1 MKSRNFSFFVMLFF
15 LVIGVKAQ
23 TITLTECQAMAR
35 DNYPAISRFSIIE
48 QSKNYTLANA
58 NKAYLPQL
66 SLEAKA
72 TYQSD
77 VITIPLDM
85 PGVEIPVPDKD
96 QYQVVVQANQM
107 IWDGGKIAAKKEIV
121 KAGAKVEEKQL
132 ETEIYSLRER
142 VNGLYF
148 GILLMQEQLGQQT
161 VLEKELQ
168 RNHDKVTSFIENG
181 IANQGDLSSVK
192 IEMLKTSQQRI
203 QMESA
208 QNAYLQMLSVLI
220 GEELSLETEFVRP
233 SVLNEKTSLITV
245 NRPELEMFAAQKAT
259 IDAQTSELKSGIMPA
274 IGAFVQGGYGKPGL
288 NMLQNE
294 FDTFF
299 LGGIK
304 LSWNFG
310 NLYTLKNSV
319 KTNEL
324 KKMSIDTQRNTF
336 RYNLDVQISQQQNE
350 VEKYRKTMQDDEEI
364 IRLQQQIKDAA
375 DAKVENGTMTVSD
388 MLKEVTAL
396 DMAKQA
402 KLLHEIQHINSIYT
416 LKNTTN

>member
-1 MKSRNFSFFVMLFF
+1 MKPIKFLLLALLFF
-15 LVIGVKAQ
+15 SLLEARAQ
-23 TITLTECQAMAR
+23 TVTLEECQTMAR
-35 DNYPAISRFSIIE
+35 ENYPAISRFSIIE

-85 PGVEIPVPDKD
+85 PGIEIPVPDKD
-96 QYQVVVQANQM
+96 QYQIVAQANQI
-107 IWDGGKIAAKKEIV
+107 IWDGGKIAAKKEMIE
-121 KAGAKVEEKQL
+121 AGAVVEEKTL
-132 ETEIYSLRER
+132 ETELYSLRER
-142 VNGLYF
+142 VNQLYF
-148 GILLMQEQLGQQT
+148 GILLVQEQLKQQ
-161 VLEKELQ
+161 VVMEEELQ
-168 RNHDKVTSFIENG
+168 RNHDIVESYVENG
-181 IANQGDLSSVK
+181 IANQADLSTVK
-192 IEMLKTSQQRI
+192 IEMLKAGQQRI

-208 QNAYLQMLSVLI
+208 QTAYLQMLSILI
-220 GEELSLETEFVRP
+220 GNKISKETEFVKP
-233 SVLNEKTSLITV
+233 SVSNDNSSVIIK
-245 NRPELEMFAAQKAT
+245 RPELELFSAQEAT
-259 IDAQTSELKSGIMPA
+259 IDAQTNELKSTIMPA

-294 FDTFF
+294 FDAFF
-299 LGGIK
+299 LGGVK

-310 NLYTLKNSV
+310 SLYTYKNSV
-319 KTNEL
+319 RSNEL
-324 KKMSIDTQRNTF
+324 KKLNIDTQRDTF
-336 RYNLDVQISQQQNE
+336 THNLNMQISQQQNE
-350 VEKYRKTMQDDEEI
+350 IEKYRKTMKDDEEI

-375 DAKVENGTMTVSD
+375 EAKVENGAMTVSD
-388 MLKEVTAL
+388 MLKELTAL

>member
-1 MKSRNFSFFVMLFF
+1 MKPKKLLSFALLFF
-15 LVIGVKAQ
+15 LFVGAKAQ
-23 TITLTECQAMAR
+23 IVTLDECQNMAR
-35 DNYPAISRFSIIE
+35 ENYPAISRFSIIE

-85 PGVEIPVPDKD
+85 PSLEIPVPDKD
-96 QYQVVVQANQM
+96 QYQIVAQANQI
-107 IWDGGKIAAKKEIV
+107 IWDGGKIAAKKEMIE
-121 KAGAKVEEKQL
+121 AGAVVEEKAL
-132 ETEIYSLRER
+132 ETELYSLRER

-148 GILLMQEQLGQQT
+148 GILLMQEQLKQQV
-161 VLEKELQ
+161 VLEEELQ
-168 RNHDKVTSFIENG
+168 RNHNRVESYIENG
-181 IANQGDLSSVK
+181 IANQADLSAVK
-192 IEMLKTSQQRI
+192 IEMLKAGQQRI

-208 QNAYLQMLSVLI
+208 QTAYLQMLSILI
-220 GEELSLETEFVRP
+220 GEELGNETEFVKP
-233 SVLNEKTSLITV
+233 SVSNNNSLVTI
-245 NRPELEMFAAQKAT
+245 NRPEIELFSAQQAT
-259 IDAQTSELKSGIMPA
+259 IDAQTSSLKSNIRPA

-294 FDTFF
+294 FDAFF
-299 LGGIK
+299 LGGVK

-324 KKMSIDTQRNTF
+324 KKLSIDTQRETF
-336 RYNLDVQISQQQNE
+336 IHNLNIQISQQQNE
-350 VEKYRKTMQDDEEI
+350 IEKYRKTMKDDEEI
-364 IRLQQQIKDAA
+364 IRLQQEIKDAA
-375 DAKVENGTMTVSD
+375 EAKVENGAMTVSD
-388 MLKEVTAL
+388 MLKELTAL
-396 DMAKQA
+396 EMAKQA

>member
-1 MKSRNFSFFVMLFF
+1 MKARVLLFFVMLFS
-15 LVIGVKAQ
+15 LLIGAKAQ
-23 TITLTECQAMAR
+23 TITLDECQAMAR
-35 DNYPAISRFSIIE
+35 DNYPAISRYSIIE
-48 QSKNYTLANA
+48 QSKNFTLANA
-58 NKAYLPQL
+58 NKAYLPQF

-85 PGVEIPVPDKD
+85 PGLEIPVPDKD
-96 QYQVVVQANQM
+96 QYQVVAQANQI
-107 IWDGGKIAAKKEIV
+107 IWDGGKIAAKKDMI
-121 KAGAKVEEKQL
+121 KAGAMVEEKTL

-148 GILLMQEQLGQQT
+148 GILLMQEQLKQQV
-161 VLEKELQ
+161 VLEEELL
-168 RNHDKVTSFIENG
+168 RNHKRVESYIEYG
-181 IANQGDLSSVK
+181 IANQADLSAVK
-192 IEMLKTSQQRI
+192 IEMLKAGQQRI

-208 QNAYLQMLSVLI
+208 QTAYLQMLSILV
-220 GEELSLETEFVRP
+220 GEELGNESEFVKP
-233 SVLNEKTSLITV
+233 SLSNNNSLVTI
-245 NRPELEMFAAQKAT
+245 NRPELELFSAQQAT
-259 IDAQTSELKSGIMPA
+259 IDAQTNSLKSDIMPA

-294 FDTFF
+294 FDAFF
-299 LGGIK
+299 LGGVK

-324 KKMSIDTQRNTF
+324 KKLSIDTQRNTF
-336 RYNLDVQISQQQNE
+336 IYNLDMQISQQQNE
-350 VEKYRKTMQDDEEI
+350 IEKYRKTMIDDEEI

-375 DAKVENGTMTVSD
+375 EAKVENGAMTVSD
-388 MLKEVTAL
+388 MLKELTAL
-396 DMAKQA
+396 EMAKQS
-402 KLLHEIQHINSIYT
+402 KLLHEVQHINSIYT

>member
-1 MKSRNFSFFVMLFF
+1 MKSRSFLF
-15 LVIGVKAQ
+15 LVILFLSVIGAKSQ
-23 TITLTECQAMAR
+23 IITLNECQDMAR
-35 DNYPAISRFSIIE
+35 ENYPAISRFSIIE

-96 QYQVVVQANQM
+96 QYQIVAQADQI

-121 KAGAKVEEKQL
+121 KTGAQLEEKTL

-142 VNGLYF
+142 VNNLYF
-148 GILLMQEQLGQQT
+148 GILLMQEQLKQQT
-161 VLEKELQ
+161 SLEEELQ
-168 RNHDKVTSFIENG
+168 RNYDKVVSYIENG
-181 IANQGDLSSVK
+181 VANQADLSSVK
-192 IEMLKTSQQRI
+192 IEILKANQQRI
-203 QMESA
+203 QMESTH
-208 QNAYLQMLSVLI
+208 NAYLNMLSVLI
-220 GEELSLETEFVRP
+220 GEELSVETGFVRP
-233 SVLNEKTSLITV
+233 PVLNETSLVTI
-245 NRPELEMFAAQKAT
+245 NRPELEMFSAQKAT
-259 IDAQTSELKSGIMPA
+259 IDAQTGALKSDIRPK

-310 NLYTLKNSV
+310 NLYTFKNSV
-319 KTNEL
+319 KTNE
-324 KKMSIDTQRNTF
+324 
-336 RYNLDVQISQQQNE
+336 
-350 VEKYRKTMQDDEEI
+350 
-364 IRLQQQIKDAA
+364 
-375 DAKVENGTMTVSD
+375 
-388 MLKEVTAL
+388 
-396 DMAKQA
+396 
-402 KLLHEIQHINSIYT
+402 
-416 LKNTTN
+416 